1 MMDHLV
7 TENSVTKSFPKQNI
21 WFFVVYTKYK
31 CHIFRILSNLFKA
44 EQDSLRKSSAEL
56 LLKKKQKLPNRPVD
70 HTWYYPPFFIFDV
83 RYEVWIERID
93 MLLYI
98 LAKYAEEY
106 I

>member
-56 LLKKKQKLPNRPVD
+56 LLKKSK
-70 HTWYYPPFFIFDV
+70 YYPTGRLIIHD
-83 RYEVWIERID
+83 II
-93 MLLYI
+93 LLFLFLMWGMRFELNVLICSYTF
-98 LAKYAEEY
+98 
-106 I
+106 